1 MVLTLERE
9 HIFEPT
15 EKRKR
20 YKGCFGRPYK
30 KKRKTKLVLPLE
42 REHRNARHKEG
53 DCEVWEGVREVMSKH
68 GAKTSCF
75 YIPT

>member
-42 REHRNARHKEG
+42 REHRNARRKES
-53 DCEVWEGVREVMSKH
+53 DCELYEG
-68 GAKTSCF
+68 
-75 YIPT
+75 